1 MKNDTKSSATPL
13 TIGVIII
20 SLLTV
25 LMIALHVAIGLSP
38 SALVGLSSLFIIA
51 VMVHTTVNWKQLT

>member
-1 MKNDTKSSATPL
+1 MTNDTKASVTPL

-25 LMIALHVAIGLSP
+25 LMIALYIAIGLSP
-38 SALVGLSSLFIIA
+38 AALVGLSSLFIIA
-51 VMVHTTVNWKQLT
+51 VMVHTTVTWKQLT

>member
-1 MKNDTKSSATPL
+1 MKNDTTSSATPL

-25 LMIALHVAIGLSP
+25 LMIVLHIAIGLSP
-38 SALVGLSSLFIIA
+38 AALVGLSSLFIIA